1 MNLFKNH
8 TEIIGNLG
16 DNPKYLLSTQNQ
28 PRYTFDLCTNEAYK
42 EGEEWKSKTTWIKC
56 VAWGKDATTLSRMA
70 FEKGDRV
77 MVEGKLRNNNWVNNQ
92 TQEEHH
98 EVYLLISEM
107 RKMAKTSRKNGA
119 ESEEN
124 KKPKPAY
131 RQEEKSK
138 MAKDIEDLPF

>member
-1 MNLFKNH
+1 
-8 TEIIGNLG
+8 
-16 DNPKYLLSTQNQ
+16 
-28 PRYTFDLCTNEAYK
+28 
-42 EGEEWKSKTTWIKC
+42 
-56 VAWGKDATTLSRMA
+56 MA

-92 TQEEHH
+92 TNEEHH

-124 KKPKPAY
+124 KKPKPDY
-131 RQEEKSK
+131 RQEEERQ